1 MLKRLTPKNLRAYP
15 AHIFDMDGTLLNSEP
30 LHLKALISIFSDSGI
45 DTQKN
50 EHELAEYCVGKSDE
64 EVFLDFS
71 PEWSREQAKKAVEDK
86 NKMILEI
93 LDKSSEKDIQELLTQ
108 DISEYL
114 KLLNKLGRKCF
125 VLTASEQSIVAPIL
139 EKAGLFNFFLD
150 VQSRN
155 QSFRTKPSSSP
166 YLSLMR
172 KHQLTTN
179 EVIIYEDSPTGLSAA
194 QGTGAHVIHITAHC
208 RDNML
213 SEFKHLQQADNFS
226 WLLEKTD
233 F

>member
-1 MLKRLTPKNLRAYP
+1 MPIRLTPKNLRAYP

-30 LHLKALISIFSDSGI
+30 LHLKALVSILCDSGI
-45 DTQKN
+45 DIQKN
-50 EHELAEYCVGKSDE
+50 EHELAAYCVGKSDE

-71 PEWSREQAKKAVEDK
+71 PGWSKEQSKKAVEDK
-86 NKMILEI
+86 NRMILEI
-93 LDKSSEKDIQELLTQ
+93 INQSTDKDIQKLLTQ
-108 DISEYL
+108 DIAEYL
-114 KLLNKLGRKCF
+114 KLLKKLGRKCF

-139 EKAGLFNFFLD
+139 EKAGLLNFFLD

-172 KHQLTTN
+172 KHQLTTSD
-179 EVIIYEDSPTGLSAA
+179 VIIYEDSPTGLKAA
-194 QGTGAHVIHITAHC
+194 EGTGAHVIHITANC
-208 RDNML
+208 DDSML

-226 WLLEKTD
+226 WLLEKID